1 MSRHLK
7 CSLSSRSAL
16 CQGSVDSVGGQVEQ
30 GWRIIRL
37 TKHRIM
43 NIRFPQNNQIIVFVS
58 TEIEIR
64 FKDFNSFCG
73 REGLKT
79 TFLPPSL
86 DVLNIEIISRF
97 FHSAT
102 FLVSG
107 FSSTLSISH
116 RLAGVW
122 PQEARY
128 HGAQSRPIR
137 AQYSG
142 HVIRLIQSE
151 ASNAGALT

>member
-1 MSRHLK
+1 
-7 CSLSSRSAL
+7 
-16 CQGSVDSVGGQVEQ
+16 
-30 GWRIIRL
+30 
-37 TKHRIM
+37 M

-64 FKDFNSFCG
+64 FKVSTVFVNG
-73 REGLKT
+73 RGLKT

-128 HGAQSRPIR
+128 HMEPSLGQSGL
-137 AQYSG
+137 S
-142 HVIRLIQSE
+142 IQV
-151 ASNAGALT
+151 T

>member
-1 MSRHLK
+1 MSRHLT
-7 CSLSSRSAL
+7 CSLSSHSAL
-16 CQGSVDSVGGQVEQ
+16 RQGSVDSVGGQVEQ

-64 FKDFNSFCG
+64 FTVFV
-73 REGLKT
+73 RWGLKT

-142 HVIRLIQSE
+142 HVIRRLQSE
-151 ASNAGALT
+151 ASIGGALT